1 MYQANFDTRK
11 KQESDARDSSNW
23 SASQY
28 NKTAS
33 FVYSAAFTAPVLELL
48 DAQPGERILDVGCG
62 SGELTLQLQN
72 IVEQKGGVVVGT
84 DFSESMLEKAK
95 SNGVRYTFLGDAQN
109 LEIPKDTP
117 EIQGEFDA
125 AFSNAAL
132 HWCKRDPLGVLTSV
146 RKVLK
151 PGGRFIAEMGGFM
164 NCIGIRSALHDILKS
179 KGHNPEDHD
188 PWYFPS
194 VENYTNLLTTAGF
207 EITHISLSPRIT
219 PLSGEL
225 KDWLELFV
233 RPFFLQKFTD
243 EKASEIMREVENR
256 CRRDCQDDNG
266 NWAVMM
272 TRLRF
277 SAVLKTE

>member
-1 MYQANFDTRK
+1 
-11 KQESDARDSSNW
+11 
-23 SASQY
+23 
-28 NKTAS
+28 
-33 FVYSAAFTAPVLELL
+33 
-48 DAQPGERILDVGCG
+48 
-62 SGELTLQLQN
+62 
-72 IVEQKGGVVVGT
+72 
-84 DFSESMLEKAK
+84 
-95 SNGVRYTFLGDAQN
+95 

-117 EIQGEFDA
+117 GIQGEFDA

-179 KGHNPEDHD
+179 KGHNPEDYD

-219 PLSGEL
+219 PLSGGLYE
-225 KDWLELFV
+225 WLELFV
-233 RPFFLQKFTD
+233 RHLFLQKFTD
-243 EKASEIMREVENR
+243 EKASEIMREVEAR

-266 NWAVMM
+266 NWAIMM

-277 SAVLKTE
+277 SAVMKTE